1 MKHLKGQPCP
11 NIRSTDDLD
20 PVVAALRQN
29 ESFDRAQV
37 AWLMSLAGR
46 WGYDAG
52 YEDGLRDE
60 QALASVASAYALLGT
75 YSGENT
81 AREVKKVERRRE
93 SDEAARL
100 PRLGDYLGGPLAAW
114 GEDEIEAAA

>member
-52 YEDGLRDE
+52 YEDGQRDE
-60 QALASVASAYALLGT
+60 RALAEIAAAYAHLGT
-75 YSGENT
+75 FSGENT
-81 AREVKKVERRRE
+81 AREVKKAELRRE
-93 SDEAARL
+93 ADEAACL
-100 PRLGDYLGGPLAAW
+100 PRLGDHPGGPAEPWDDDMQVAA
-114 GEDEIEAAA
+114 